1 MVYMTVIE
9 LLIHAANGFLYF
21 LIGVG
26 ILTFF
31 FPTKMSLHHPQGI
44 LMGIGF
50 TSSFLSEPQVE
61 EIHYLFFSIHL
72 IFFSLGVFVNL
83 GERQD

>member
-1 MVYMTVIE
+1 MTVIE
-9 LLIHAANGFLYF
+9 LLIHAADGFLYF

-31 FPTKMSLHHPQGI
+31 FPTKMTIHPPQGI

-50 TSSFLSEPQVE
+50 TSSFSSEPQVE

-83 GERQD
+83 GERKNKL

>member
-1 MVYMTVIE
+1 MTVIE
-9 LLIHAANGFLYF
+9 LLIHAADGFLYF
-21 LIGVG
+21 LIGIG

-31 FPTKMSLHHPQGI
+31 FPTKMTIHPPQGI

-50 TSSFLSEPQVE
+50 TSSFSSEPQVE

-83 GERQD
+83 GERKNKL